1 MNLAKLGIL
10 PAMQEE
16 EFKFCRIVRINV
28 QLAENKWQCGDQEI
42 LLILRSLT

>member
-16 EFKFCRIVRINV
+16 EFKFCRMR
-28 QLAENKWQCGDQEI
+28 QKRPAES
-42 LLILRSLT
+42 LRQSFIK

>member
-16 EFKFCRIVRINV
+16 EFKFCGTEQKKTGRIAPPVFDHINR
-28 QLAENKWQCGDQEI
+28 K
-42 LLILRSLT
+42 